1 MYRKYDN
8 IQTSYITS
16 KLANVSKNNENSTK
30 FVDQDLQVY
39 ILDDGNLEDS
49 LDQFIHIY
57 NQRSRTN
64 NEFWLLDVS
73 SFPSIKDAKN
83 QLNNLTLDLDD
94 DLFLYKIK
102 QPQPDF
108 DIDIFEFYEIHPS
121 KPRKLTPLGSWSKSQ
136 GLNLTTVGKWT
147 RRANLEVITFSHYI
161 FKKH

>member
-1 MYRKYDN
+1 M
-8 IQTSYITS
+8 
-16 KLANVSKNNENSTK
+16 ANLDKNYESSSK

-39 ILDDGNLEDS
+39 VLDDGNVEYS
-49 LDQFIHIY
+49 LSQFIDIY

-73 SFPSIKDAKN
+73 AFQSIKDAKN
-83 QLNNLTLDLDD
+83 QFNNLTLDLDD

-102 QPQPDF
+102 QPQADY
-108 DIDIFEFYEIHPS
+108 DIEIFEFYEIHPS
-121 KPRKLTPLGSWSKSQ
+121 KPRKLMPFGTWSKSQ